1 MRVLPSLS
9 SYQMPTP
16 SLTAWLT
23 LLLLFLVLPAIG
35 QSDCDNNL
43 SYCLYIQ
50 SPDGVGLPGVNV
62 VIDDKFYGSSDLQG
76 MVAVPRSYYQDTVEI
91 SYVGFRPNELV
102 LQDLGMETTIIV
114 LQPEMS
120 QLGEV
125 IIFGRK
131 STRQAD
137 IAQQIKVLSTR
148 EIKSLHAPSAVDF
161 LEKSGTAYVQKSQMG
176 GGSPILRGMEANR
189 ILLVSDKVR
198 MNNAI
203 YRSGHLQNS
212 ITLDPY
218 LIESIEVA
226 LGPSSLLYGSDALG
240 GVIHY
245 RTRSPGVTSSLGER
259 RREIN
264 YGVSYGSAAEEKGLH
279 LDINFGRKDLGFL
292 TSISFTD
299 FGDLMAGK
307 RTPADYPSF
316 GTRPFYAERVD
327 GADILRENPDTFLQV
342 GTAYNQLDITQK
354 VSYRY
359 SDDLLL
365 KGNLQYSTSSDIPRY
380 DMLTEPGDSLG
391 SLRWARW
398 DYGPQNRV
406 LTSIEAQWSRPSEYW
421 DEAIFILST
430 QAIDEQRIT
439 RRFGSQLESDNSERV
454 RVWSATADFS
464 KRLEAWLGGV
474 DLRYGADL
482 QWNRV
487 RSTAVLTRL
496 EDTLQQSI
504 GVLSRYPDDRAR
516 QTALSIYAMGD
527 KKLPAYDLTLQA
539 GVRMGIES
547 IGLRYA
553 DTSVIRW
560 PSDYLEGI
568 SRSVGVLSASAGA
581 IYQYD
586 DLTRLRAS
594 IASAYR
600 NPNIDDQGKIRV
612 KNGLLQIPNLE
623 LKPERN
629 YSIDIHIDRV
639 LELPFPFSD
648 TRVSAGGY
656 YSLLQREIVR
666 ELSAL
671 PSGDSII
678 LVDGQQ
684 LRTITN
690 SNGQSARIRGLY
702 LQWESKV
709 LSDWSTELSL
719 NYTRGVSTLANG
731 EKAPAAHIPPVYGL
745 FRLAYKQERWTA
757 RLDILYNG
765 AKPAERFAVNSSD
778 NLELATPDGS
788 LGWTSWSLY
797 SDITISKDMSL
808 SVGIENLW
816 DKHYRTFSSGVS
828 APGRNLSLRLRG
840 TIR

>member
-1 MRVLPSLS
+1 MRGLPSPS
-9 SYQMPTP
+9 SYQM
-16 SLTAWLT
+16 LTARLAV
-23 LLLLFLVLPAIG
+23 LYSLFLLVTMPLASG
-35 QSDCDNNL
+35 QTDCDHNL
-43 SYCLYIQ
+43 SYCLQLQ
-50 SPDGVGLPGVNV
+50 SPDGAGLPGVNV
-62 VIDDKFYGSSDLQG
+62 VIEDKFYASSDLQG
-76 MVAVPRSYYQDTVEI
+76 MVSVPRTYYRDTVTF

-102 LQDLGMETTIIV
+102 LQGLSSQLTTIV

-120 QLGEV
+120 QLGE
-125 IIFGRK
+125 IIVFGRK
-131 STRQAD
+131 STNQSD
-137 IAQQIKVLSTR
+137 IAQQIKVLSPQD
-148 EIKSLHAPSAVDF
+148 IKALHAPSTVDY
-161 LEKSGTAYVQKSQMG
+161 LEKSGTAYVQKSQLG

-198 MNNAI
+198 MNNAV

-245 RTRSPGVTSSLGER
+245 RTRSPGVSSSLGDR

-299 FGDLMAGK
+299 FGDLMSGK

-316 GTRPFYAERVD
+316 GTRPFFAERVD
-327 GADILRENPDTFLQV
+327 GEDILRVNRDSFLQV

-359 SDDLLL
+359 SEDLML

-380 DMLTEPGDSLG
+380 DMLTEPGDTPG

-406 LTSIEAQWSRPSEYW
+406 LTSLEGQWSRPSAYW

-439 RRFGSQLESDNSERV
+439 RRFGSQLESNNTERV

-464 KRLEAWLGGV
+464 KRLEEWLGGV

-496 EDTLQQSI
+496 EDTIQQSTGI
-504 GVLSRYPDDRAR
+504 LTRYPDGKAR
-516 QTALSIYAMGD
+516 QTSMSVYAMGD
-527 KKLPAYDLTLQA
+527 KKLASHDITLQA
-539 GVRMGIES
+539 GVRLGVEGIS
-547 IGLRYA
+547 LRYA
-553 DTSVIRW
+553 DTSVVVW
-560 PSDYLEGI
+560 PSSYLDGI
-568 SRSVGVLSASAGA
+568 SKTVGVLSASAGA

-586 DLTRLRAS
+586 EQTRIRTSL
-594 IASAYR
+594 ASAYR
-600 NPNIDDQGKIRV
+600 NPNIDDQGKIRT
-612 KNGLLQIPNLE
+612 KNNLLQIPNLD
-623 LKPERN
+623 LRPERN
-629 YSIDIHIDRV
+629 YSIDIHVDRM
-639 LELPFPFSD
+639 LELPFPFSQSSI
-648 TRVSAGGY
+648 SAGGY

-666 ELSAL
+666 QLGVL
-671 PSGDSII
+671 PGGDSTIV
-678 LVDGQQ
+678 VDGQQ

-690 SNGQSARIRGLY
+690 VNGRSARIRGLY
-702 LQWESKV
+702 LQWESRV
-709 LSDWSTELSL
+709 LSDWSTEFSIH
-719 NYTRGVSTLANG
+719 YTRGVSTLADG
-731 EKAPAAHIPPVYGL
+731 SKAPSAHVPPVYGL
-745 FRLAYKQERWTA
+745 ARFAYTQDRWSA

-765 AKPAERFAVNSSD
+765 AKPADRFAINSSD
-778 NLELATPDGS
+778 NLEFATPEGS

-797 SDITISKDMSL
+797 GEVALGRDLNL
-808 SVGIENLW
+808 SIGIENLW